1 MSGGTKSGPG
11 RRVRGGGD
19 PPTRGDALSGDVKG
33 GKGPDGQGGG
43 GPGEGPPADDPCDL
57 GFVLDLVGVRAAV
70 AATVSVGEVLDV
82 VLAASDG
89 YEAAVC
95 RTRTDGAR
103 LGSLAAF
110 EGLDQLLKCLR
121 AGRRFAARVS
131 EVERTRCRVEVGSV
145 RA

>member
-1 MSGGTKSGPG
+1 MSGGTRSGPG
-11 RRVRGGGD
+11 RRGEGGA
-19 PPTRGDALSGDVKG
+19 PSRGDAPD
-33 GKGPDGQGGG
+33 GKGSG
-43 GPGEGPPADDPCDL
+43 GEGAGGTGGSGGEAPTDDPCDL
-57 GFVLDLVGVRAAV
+57 GFALDLVGVRSPVAAV
-70 AATVSVGEVLDV
+70 VSVGEVLDV
-82 VLAASDG
+82 VLATSDG

-110 EGLDQLLKCLR
+110 EGLDQLLRCLR
-121 AGRRFAARVS
+121 AGRRFAARVI